1 MYESMILSTKNFLTI
16 LKFLKLGLKK
26 LSKNSKN
33 GRIGKIL
40 YRCATTTHKS
50 PRAFRCG
57 GFTFHGGGTEIRT
70 PDTAGMNRML

>member
-33 GRIGKIL
+33 EKIGKIL
-40 YRCATTTHKS
+40 YRCATTIH
-50 PRAFRCG
+50 PIPPLFLV
-57 GFTFHGGGTEIRT
+57 F
-70 PDTAGMNRML
+70 

>member
-33 GRIGKIL
+33 GKIGKIL
-40 YRCATTTHKS
+40 YRCMTTVHPNFPPIFSFLIFLK
-50 PRAFRCG
+50 ALFY
-57 GFTFHGGGTEIRT
+57 GFFKFFQK
-70 PDTAGMNRML
+70 NFKY

>member
-33 GRIGKIL
+33 EKIGKIL
-40 YRCATTTHKS
+40 YRCATTTHPNFPPIFSFLIFLK
-50 PRAFRCG
+50 ALFY
-57 GFTFHGGGTEIRT
+57 GFFKFFQKKFKC
-70 PDTAGMNRML
+70 